1 MVETG
6 QGGAGVAEEFAAEPT
21 SVDPDLYRRAI
32 GRFATGVTVATTFAG
47 QHDHAMTANSITSVS
62 LDPVLLLICVERA
75 ARWHDAVLESGVFGI
90 SVLGHHA
97 RATASWLS
105 TPGRPLHGQ
114 LDRVAHHRGQVTNLA
129 LIDGALAAFE
139 CRTTDVHVAGDHSLV
154 VGEVVGIELPPR
166 VDPALVHFRGRY
178 GHLD

>member
-1 MVETG
+1 M
-6 QGGAGVAEEFAAEPT
+6 AEEFAAEPT